1 MKSEPT
7 SASWQWKFSS
17 LKTISITLVTFEVIL
32 QMRFRTPDL
41 LTEFIFK
48 TSRSG
53 GAGGQHVNKVAT
65 KVQLQFDVRQS
76 HLISEE
82 EKSLILGKLA
92 NQLIEEGV
100 LQVTSQDGRSQFDNK
115 LDAIRKMYRVLNKCF
130 EVPKPRKPSKPT
142 RQSKLKKKVMKQRNS
157 SIKKMRSNK
166 NIEE

>member
-53 GAGGQHVNKVAT
+53 GAGGQHVNKVAS
-65 KVQLQFDVRQS
+65 KVQLQFNVLQS
-76 HLISEE
+76 PTLNEE
-82 EKSLILGKLA
+82 EKAIITTKLE
-92 NQLIEEGV
+92 NQLSEEGL
-100 LQVTSQDGRSQFDNK
+100 LQVTSQEGRSQHANK
-115 LDAIRKMYRVLNKCF
+115 LDAIKKMYRLLNRCF

-142 RQSKLKKKVMKQRNS
+142 KTSIIKKKVLKKRNS
-157 SIKKMRSNK
+157 VVKQMRSKRNFP
-166 NIEE
+166 